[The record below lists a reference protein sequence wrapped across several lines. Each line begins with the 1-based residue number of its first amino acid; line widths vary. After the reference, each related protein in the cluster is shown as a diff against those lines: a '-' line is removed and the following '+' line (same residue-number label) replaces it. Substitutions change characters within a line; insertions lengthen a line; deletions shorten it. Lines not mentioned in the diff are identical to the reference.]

1 MICPRCQAQNRDGV
15 RFCEHC
21 GASFAETCPKC
32 AAVVAPGAAFCGA
45 CGVAFNV
52 APAERFSS
60 PGSYTPPHL
69 AERILTSR
77 AALEGERKQVTVLFA
92 DLKGSMELLA
102 DRDPEDAR
110 HILDRVLE
118 QMMEAVHRYEGTVN
132 QVLGDGIMALF
143 GAPLAHEDHAVRAC
157 YTALRM
163 QESVQRYSEALR
175 HSRGIEVRIRV
186 GMNSGEVVVRSIGSD
201 LHMDYTAVGRTT
213 QLAARME
220 QLASPDTI
228 RLTAETVRL
237 VEGYVEVKPLGPIP
251 VKGLAEPVQAFE
263 IIDATSAQT
272 SLRARAQG
280 GLTRFVGR
288 ETELGQLRR
297 VLEAA
302 QAGRGQLVAVVGEAG
317 VGKSRLLYEFTRV
330 ASPRDWL
337 TLETSS
343 VSYGRATPYLPVI
356 DLLKVYFRIE
366 ARDDAR
372 TIRERVTGKLLALDR
387 GLESAVAPLLA
398 LLDALGEDAQWRVLD
413 PSQRRRLIL
422 DAVKRLL
429 LRESRAQPLL
439 LVFDDL
445 HWVDSESQALLDG
458 LVESLPTARMLL
470 LAGYRPEYQHAW
482 GNRTYYTQLRIDP
495 LAGAGAE
502 AVLSALLGDDAGL
515 HSLKRLL
522 IERTEG
528 NPFFLEESVRT
539 LAETGDLAGER
550 GGYHLV
556 RDLRTIQVPVTI
568 QAVLAARID
577 RLPPAE
583 KRLLQSAAVV
593 GKDVPY
599 AVLQAIADV
608 DEPALRRQLA
618 NLQAA
623 EFLYETHLLPDLEY
637 AFKHALTHEVA
648 YGGLLQDRRRELH
661 GRIVE
666 TLERLHGGRSTEQVE
681 LLAHH
686 ALRGEAWA
694 QAVRYL
700 RRAGARA
707 ASRSAHRQAVAY
719 FEQALNII
727 PHLPEDGATLEQ
739 AVDVRFDLRNSLHPV
754 GDFAPILGYLSEAEK
769 LAQRLG
775 DQRRLAWVFSF
786 MCQYFRLIGDL
797 DRAVESGRSALAI
810 AEALEDI
817 PLWIAVGTHLGPA
830 YGATGDFVGASE
842 LLTKVVDALRED
854 PAREDMASA
863 GRLSVFSRI
872 YLVYELAE
880 RGEFREGI
888 GCGEE
893 GIRLAVTADHQYSL
907 AFAYCGVGTLFL
919 VKSDLVAAIR
929 LLERGLQICRSLNLP
944 LMLPLLASPLG
955 YAYALSGRCPEGIP
969 LLEEA
974 VTQGL
979 SIGRLGEHS
988 ILVARLGEGYLLTGR
1003 AADAARTAREALAL
1017 ARERKERGREAYALR
1032 LAALVASHQPV
1043 PDVERAAEAYEQ
1055 ARALAEELGM
1065 RPLVAQ
1071 CHLGLGRLYGQA
1083 RRREEAERH
1092 LARAIESFR
1101 SLEMS
1106 LWLDQAEGEMRGL
1119 A

>member
-32 AAVVAPGAAFCGA
+32 AAVVVPGAAFCGA
-45 CGVAFNV
+45 CGAAFNV

-157 YTALRM
+157 YAALRM

-186 GMNSGEVVVRSIGSD
+186 GMNSREVVVRSIGSD

-272 SLRARAQG
+272 SLRARAQ
-280 GLTRFVGR
+280 
-288 ETELGQLRR
+288 
-297 VLEAA
+297 
-302 QAGRGQLVAVVGEAG
+302 RG
-317 VGKSRLLYEFTRV
+317 
-330 ASPRDWL
+330 
-337 TLETSS
+337 
-343 VSYGRATPYLPVI
+343 
-356 DLLKVYFRIE
+356 
-366 ARDDAR
+366 
-372 TIRERVTGKLLALDR
+372 
-387 GLESAVAPLLA
+387 
-398 LLDALGEDAQWRVLD
+398 LD

-608 DEPALRRQLA
+608 AEPALRRQLA

-739 AVDVRFDLRNSLHPV
+739 AVDLRFDLRNSLHPV

-769 LAQRLG
+769 IAQRLG

-880 RGEFREGI
+880 RGECREGI

-1003 AADAARTAREALAL
+1003 AADAARTAREALAP